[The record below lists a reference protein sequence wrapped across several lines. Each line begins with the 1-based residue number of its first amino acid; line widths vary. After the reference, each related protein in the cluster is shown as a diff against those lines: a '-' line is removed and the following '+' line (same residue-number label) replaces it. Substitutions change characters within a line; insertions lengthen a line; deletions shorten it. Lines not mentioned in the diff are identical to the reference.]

1 MFYFSD
7 HTAEAPEWYRS
18 WRENYQN
25 YSWSELL
32 VPILFLAT
40 SVGYLIAMR
49 RDPVVDDERAARW
62 FRAVVTPMIVLFDL
76 FLTAM
81 FVLGGS

>member
-1 MFYFSD
+1 VKALAAGNWHRAWRYGFVDCAFGLSAMFYFSD

-40 SVGYLIAMR
+40 SLGYLHI
-49 RDPVVDDERAARW
+49 
-62 FRAVVTPMIVLFDL
+62 
-76 FLTAM
+76 
-81 FVLGGS
+81 